1 MSKKTNSE
9 KLQFPM
15 RFDSVKDRELF
26 TLLSATDNK
35 SDLIKDALFY
45 FMTMVE
51 SGKMA
56 SRHYPYNKLNIKM
69 DINIDKYEVGETEC
83 IKDDVNEDIE
93 IETEIDYFD
102 EDDNMDDL
110 DI

>member
-1 MSKKTNSE
+1 MAKRSNSE

-26 TLLSATDNK
+26 TLLSAADNK

-51 SGKMA
+51 SGKMT

-69 DINIDKYEVGETEC
+69 DINVDKYEVGEREYV
-83 IKDDVNEDIE
+83 KEEESE
-93 IETEIDYFD
+93 IEVDISDYMY
-102 EDDNMDDL
+102 DDNMDAL